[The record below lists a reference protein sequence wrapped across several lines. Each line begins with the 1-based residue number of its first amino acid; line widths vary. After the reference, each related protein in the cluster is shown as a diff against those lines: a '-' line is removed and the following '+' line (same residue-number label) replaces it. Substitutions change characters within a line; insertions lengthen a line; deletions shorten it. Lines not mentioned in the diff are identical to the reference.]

1 MQGAVGVSQDL
12 GDEHES
18 ARAAVGSQ
26 AGEVSQ
32 AEGPASATAGQWE
45 KFPLPWN
52 RAVQ

>member
-26 AGEVSQ
+26 TEVSQ